1 MCLFLDLWLRE
12 FQWYCK
18 SVHSSNVFQTLPVP
32 ELSGPGWHYFQGI
45 FQVIFSKEY
54 SIIFNEYFN
63 EYFPNPASTWT
74 QWKDQRDITFKLCFI
89 IAAAANLLKP
99 SRMFPPIN
107 YQLSVMKY
115 LYLLWP
121 LVHICM
127 TDLRKLHILHFCPSG
142 NTIKRTVAVKVG
154 CLNFGKKSDVTV
166 EPVRT
171 VKTFTELL

>member
-1 MCLFLDLWLRE
+1 MPRCWGTGVLTLSRISVRAPAPARTGNPESTDGPAQTEPLDRFAWNLATRCTPWGRTIAIIWSISCGWPDWLKLDKTR
-12 FQWYCK
+12 
-18 SVHSSNVFQTLPVP
+18 
-32 ELSGPGWHYFQGI
+32 
-45 FQVIFSKEY
+45 
-54 SIIFNEYFN
+54 
-63 EYFPNPASTWT
+63 
-74 QWKDQRDITFKLCFI
+74 FKLCFI

>member
-1 MCLFLDLWLRE
+1 MF
-12 FQWYCK
+12 
-18 SVHSSNVFQTLPVP
+18 FQTLPAT
-32 ELSGPGWHYFQGI
+32 ELSRRTSVKLLWRNISRNIFQGI
-45 FQVIFSKEY
+45 FHYFYGIFQWQFSKPCQY
-54 SIIFNEYFN
+54 LNSV
-63 EYFPNPASTWT
+63 
-74 QWKDQRDITFKLCFI
+74 DRRDITFKLCFI

-127 TDLRKLHILHFCPSG
+127 TDLRKLYILHFFPSG